1 LNIIIRNQYLE
12 ILKKF
17 KDTEFIKVITGVRR
31 SGKTFVIKMF
41 HDFLL
46 NQGIDKKQIIYIS
59 FESLQMHELLNKK
72 KLYTY
77 IDSHRIANKK
87 MYLFFDEIQRVE
99 GFEDVINSFLIDFP
113 SDIYVTGSN
122 ASLLSGELATYLAGR
137 YIEIP
142 VFPLSFKE
150 YLNFKQS
157 KKNVELQFYDYVSEG
172 GFPAVVLSKDD
183 KQVKRLIT
191 QGIFDSIV
199 LRDISMRAQV
209 KNDALLLRLTE
220 YLLDIVGNPI
230 SANKILGSFQNE
242 GMKLKNSQSIIKYM
256 SLLES
261 AFIFYK
267 VQRYDLR
274 GKERLSTLGKYYAV
288 DTGLRNVVLQKDFH
302 DNLGYQIENIVYIE
316 LLRRGYAINVGKYND
331 FEIDF
336 VARYGKEIVYY
347 QVTQQLP
354 INSNR
359 EIENLRYL
367 PDNYKKIVLTA
378 NRMDVGKTAGIEI
391 IHVIDWLLDN
401 DFDYN

>member
-1 LNIIIRNQYLE
+1 LDSIIIRNQYLE

-17 KDTEFIKVITGVRR
+17 QDTEFIKVITGVRR
-31 SGKTFVIKMF
+31 SGKTFVVKMF
-41 HDFLL
+41 RDFLL
-46 NQGIDKKQIIYIS
+46 SQGIEKEQIIYIS
-59 FESLQMHELLNKK
+59 FESLQMHELLDKK
-72 KLYTY
+72 KLYMY
-77 IDSHRIANKK
+77 VDSQRIAGKK

-99 GFEDVINSFLIDFP
+99 GFEDVINSFRVDFS
-113 SDIYVTGSN
+113 SDIYITGSN

-150 YLNFKQS
+150 YLDFKQS
-157 KKNVELQFYDYVSEG
+157 EKNVELQFYDYISEG
-172 GFPAVVLSKDD
+172 GFPTVVLSKDD
-183 KQVKRLIT
+183 KQMKRFIT

-199 LRDISMRAQV
+199 LRDVSMRAQV

-220 YLLDIVGNPI
+220 YLLDTVGKPI
-230 SANKILGSFQNE
+230 SANRILGFFQNE
-242 GMKLKNSQSIIKYM
+242 GLKLKNSQSIIKYM

-267 VQRYDLR
+267 AQRYDLR

-316 LLRRGYAINVGKYND
+316 LLRRGYTIDVGKYND

-336 VARYGKEIVYY
+336 VARCGKEIVYY
-347 QVTQQLP
+347 QITQQLP
-354 INSNR
+354 VNSNR
-359 EIENLRYL
+359 EIDNLKHL
-367 PDNYKKIVLTA
+367 PDNYKKVVLTA
-378 NRMDVGKTAGIEI
+378 NRMDVGRVAGIEI
-391 IHVIDWLLDN
+391 VHVIDWLLDAEKV
-401 DFDYN
+401 